1 MIADEVGNTAHPPP
15 SLPPCVEHTAH
26 GPPSLSCRRTVMFT
40 ATWPESVRALASEFL
55 ARPVRVNVGSQE
67 LAANH
72 RISQTV
78 EVRHTYRKI

>member
-1 MIADEVGNTAHPPP
+1 
-15 SLPPCVEHTAH
+15 
-26 GPPSLSCRRTVMFT
+26 MFT

-78 EVRHTYRKI
+78 EVRGTYRKI